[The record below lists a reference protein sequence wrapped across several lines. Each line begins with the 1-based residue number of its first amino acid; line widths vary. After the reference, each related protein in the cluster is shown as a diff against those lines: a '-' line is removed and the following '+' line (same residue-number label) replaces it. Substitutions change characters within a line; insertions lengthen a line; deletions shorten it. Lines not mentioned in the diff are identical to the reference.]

1 MRFSRTFRMVQ
12 RCYRIRDIFNQIV
25 WAIVLSS
32 TILLYKGVDHP
43 LRLWQTLSLVL
54 GRSVAW
60 ACMRI
65 LAENPVGNALI
76 TNRIHTA

>member
-12 RCYRIRDIFNQIV
+12 YCYKIKNILNQIV
-25 WAIVLSS
+25 WAIMLSS
-32 TILLYKGVDHP
+32 IILLCTGVDYP

-54 GRSVAW
+54 GRSVTW
-60 ACMRI
+60 ACTRI
-65 LAENPVGNALI
+65 LAENPAGNALI

>member
-12 RCYRIRDIFNQIV
+12 HCCKIKNILNQIV
-25 WAIVLSS
+25 WAIMLSS
-32 TILLYKGVDHP
+32 IILLCKGVIHP

-60 ACMRI
+60 VCTRI
-65 LAENPVGNALI
+65 LAENPAGNALI